1 MKNKVRSTVKAFIIL
16 AALFISGQNLYS
28 QSAVWFCTQSGAYS
42 YCYAMNDAVACAEA
56 KCYEYG
62 GSSPIL
68 VAFTNAKGTGVI
80 VEGKNADGKR
90 VIGVALG
97 YSDYGDAFDKAVLEC
112 YYAGSV
118 IIPVQ
123 VAQWNDGSETN
134 TF

>member
-1 MKNKVRSTVKAFIIL
+1 MKNKRIGFIK
-16 AALFISGQNLYS
+16 ALFIVAVLFFGGQSLQS
-28 QSAVWFCTQSGAYS
+28 QSAVYFCTSTGAYS

-62 GSSPIL
+62 GNSPIL
-68 VAFTNAKGTGVI
+68 VAFTNVKGNGVI
-80 VEGKNADGKR
+80 VEGKNSDGKR
-90 VIGVALG
+90 VIGVAVG

-118 IIPVQ
+118 VIPTQ

-134 TF
+134 TN

>member
-1 MKNKVRSTVKAFIIL
+1 MKQLKGFIKVSIVL
-16 AALFISGQNLYS
+16 AVLFMGGKSLYS
-28 QSAVWFCTQSGAYS
+28 QSAVYFCTKTGAYS

-56 KCYEYG
+56 KCYEFG
-62 GSSPIL
+62 GSSPVL
-68 VAFTNAKGTGVI
+68 VAFTDLKGNGVI
-80 VEGKNADGKR
+80 VEGKNSDGKR
-90 VIGVALG
+90 VIGAAVG

-134 TF
+134 TN

>member
-1 MKNKVRSTVKAFIIL
+1 MKNKVRSTVKASIIL

-42 YCYAMNDAVACAEA
+42 YCYASSDAVACAEA

-62 GSSPIL
+62 GSFPIL

-90 VIGVALG
+90 VIGVAVG